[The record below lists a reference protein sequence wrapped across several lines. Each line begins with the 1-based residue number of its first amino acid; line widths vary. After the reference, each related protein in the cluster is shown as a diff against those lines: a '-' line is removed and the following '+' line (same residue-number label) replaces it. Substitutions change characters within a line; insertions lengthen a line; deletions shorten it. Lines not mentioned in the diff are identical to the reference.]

1 MFKRIMP
8 FVGGLATLGV
18 LAVISGCNQNGSQ
31 SGDAGGTSSATGSA
45 TGSATS
51 APVGTS
57 GKKPK
62 VAYVTNGV
70 ASFWDIAKV
79 GAEGAGEKFGADVDV
94 QMPAQGISDQKR
106 IVEDLMTRGVDGI
119 AISPIDPDNQTS
131 LIDQAAK
138 VTKVITHDSDA
149 PKSKRLCYIGMD
161 NYVAGRMCG
170 KLVKEAL
177 PKGGKLAIFIGR
189 LEQDNARRRRQ
200 GVIDEL
206 LDRSSDPSRY
216 DAPGSV
222 IKNNKYTIVGT
233 YTDQFDRAKGKANA
247 EDVLSRHTDL
257 AGMVGLFAY
266 NPPLCLEALKNAGK
280 INKIK
285 LIAFDEAD
293 ETLQAIKDG
302 SCYGTVVQNPYM
314 YGFESV
320 RILTALAKKDESA
333 LPKGGFLDIP
343 ARQIRK
349 AEVDKFWADLK
360 EKTGKTAPA
369 K

>member
-8 FVGGLATLGV
+8 FAGAVVVSGV
-18 LAVISGCNQNGSQ
+18 MLVGCNQ
-31 SGDAGGTSSATGSA
+31 GGNQTAD
-45 TGSATS
+45 
-51 APVGTS
+51 TS
-57 GKKPK
+57 GAVNATNTTSDTTGGASGEKPR

-70 ASFWDIAKV
+70 ASFWDIAAA
-79 GAEGAGEKFGADVDV
+79 GAKAAGEKFNADVDV
-94 QMPAQGISDQKR
+94 RMPTEGISDQKR
-106 IVEDLMTRGVDGI
+106 MIEDLMTRGVDGI
-119 AISPIDPDNQTS
+119 AISPIDPANQTS
-131 LIDQAAK
+131 LIDQAAG

-161 NYVAGRMCG
+161 NYIAGRMCG

-200 GVIDEL
+200 GVIDEI
-206 LDRSSDPSRY
+206 LDRSSDPTRY

-222 IKNNKYTIVGT
+222 IKNAKYNIVGT

-247 EDVLSRHTDL
+247 EDVLSRHPDL
-257 AGMVGLFAY
+257 SAMIGLFAY
-266 NPPLCLEALKNAGK
+266 NPPLCLEALKRAGK
-280 INKIK
+280 TGKIK

-302 SCYGTVVQNPYM
+302 NCHGTVVQNPYM

-320 RILTALAKKDESA
+320 RILTALAKDDQSV

-349 AEVDKFWADLK
+349 DNVDKFWADLK
-360 EKTGKTAPA
+360 EKMGKKA